1 MKKETA
7 DKLKELINQYCD
19 AKIDYSWIGSYEPQD
34 QVTIED
40 NVKLSLDRLNLF
52 IDGLIK

>member
-52 IDGLIK
+52 IEGLTK